1 MARPNDKFEKLAR
14 DAADRIDASREL
26 QQQLS
31 LLPDEEPG
39 NGDGDARRT
48 RGAGKAMSQMR
59 AWLADRGMRMPED
72 VLAELAGLDQD
83 EHAFLATMAQA
94 EQLLAWA
101 VHGAVSVKGAP
112 AVQTMAARL
121 ATFQQLYAMK
131 LRAADALMPYGA
143 PKATPDVQQTNVTQI
158 IVPGPQQAPPAAAMR
173 PELARDVTPGA
184 RRIGPPP
191 MPHQIEQNQQLSQ
204 GRPDASA
211 IPRRTD
217 SATD

>member
-1 MARPNDKFEKLAR
+1 MARPNDKFEALAR

-31 LLPDEEPG
+31 LLPDEAQGAGGET
-39 NGDGDARRT
+39 RRT

-59 AWLADRGMRMPED
+59 SWLAERGMRLPEE
-72 VLAELAGLDQD
+72 VLAEMAGLTSG
-83 EHAFLATMAQA
+83 ENAFLATMAEA

-101 VHGAVSVKGAP
+101 EGGAVGVKGAP

-121 ATFQQLYAMK
+121 ATFQQLYAIK

-143 PKATPDVQQTNVTQI
+143 PKATPDAAPVNVTQI
-158 IVPGPQQAPPAAAMR
+158 IVPGPAQAPAEPTRR

-191 MPHQIEQNQQLSQ
+191 MPHQIEQNQQVSQ
-204 GRPDASA
+204 PDADAPAPS
-211 IPRRTD
+211 RRTD
-217 SATD
+217 SASD

>member
-1 MARPNDKFEKLAR
+1 MARPNDKFEQLAR
-14 DAADRIDASREL
+14 DAADRIDASRDL

-31 LLPDEEPG
+31 LLPDEAPG
-39 NGDGDARRT
+39 KGDGEPRRT

-59 AWLADRGMRMPED
+59 AWLADRGMRLPEE
-72 VLAELAGLDQD
+72 VLAEMAGLNSGQN
-83 EHAFLATMAQA
+83 AFLATMAEA

-101 VHGAVSVKGAP
+101 ETGAVNVKGAP

-143 PKATPDVQQTNVTQI
+143 PKATPDVTQTNVTQI
-158 IVPGPQQAPPAAAMR
+158 IVPGPQHSGTAAPVQIDQAR
-173 PELARDVTPGA
+173 NVTPDA

-191 MPHQIEQNQQLSQ
+191 MPHQIKQNQSVID
-204 GRPDASA
+204 GASDDGA
-211 IPRRTD
+211 ADRRTSD
-217 SATD
+217 AND